1 MNALSASLRDVS
13 LRIRSGLMLPES
25 QMQTHT
31 QHPAHLGTI
40 PPRPAHEPAALT
52 EIQDPA
58 RNLTLWQRTLEPELV
73 AELARLPRLPAQ
85 AARHRLAPG
94 AGWDARRRA
103 VVTLLADHGLDA
115 LELPVWTADLLDL
128 LNRFLRLAP
137 DWPTELRLEV
147 VSDDACHRFHVD
159 RTRLRLVCT
168 YRGPGTEWLDDGQV
182 DREALMGHLPN
193 ESILRHGHPGRMETG
208 WVGLMKGA
216 IYPDD
221 RALGLVH
228 RSPPIAGTGETR
240 ILFCLDA

>member
-13 LRIRSGLMLPES
+13 LSIRSGLMLPES

-31 QHPAHLGTI
+31 QHPAQLGII
-40 PPRPAHEPAALT
+40 PPRPAYEPAALT
-52 EIQDPA
+52 EVQDPA

-103 VVTLLADHGLDA
+103 VVTLLADHGLDT
-115 LELPVWTADLLDL
+115 LDLPVWTADLLDL
-128 LNRFLRLAP
+128 LDRFLRLAP
-137 DWPTELRLEV
+137 DWPVELRLEV

-193 ESILRHGHPGRMETG
+193 ESILRHGQPARMQTG
-208 WVGLMKGA
+208 WVGLMKGETFPA
-216 IYPDD
+216 NQGM
-221 RALGLVH
+221 GLVH

-240 ILFCLDA
+240 IFLCLDA